1 MNRPT
6 DDVDRIMAIMDAAF
20 DPQFGEAWSYRQIL
34 DALTLG
40 NCDYCLIDAEG
51 YHSTPGDA
59 VGFFLS
65 RYGFEEEELLLLA
78 VKPSARR
85 MGFGN
90 TLLKILAESAKNR
103 GAKRLLLEMR
113 RGNDAEALYRKF
125 GFTPIGLRT
134 SYYRTK
140 FGNIFDAVT
149 FSLSLD

>member
-1 MNRPT
+1 MNALT

-20 DPQFGEAWSYRQIL
+20 DPQFGEAWSYRQVL

-51 YHSTPGDA
+51 NQTSPSEA
-59 VGFFLS
+59 AGFFLS

-85 MGFGN
+85 MGLGN
-90 TLLKILAESAKNR
+90 ILLNILAKSAKNR

-113 RGNDAEALYRKF
+113 QGNDAEGLYRKI
-125 GFTPIGLRT
+125 GFTPIGVRT

-140 FGNIFDAVT
+140 SGNVLDAVT
-149 FSLSLD
+149 FSLILN